1 MLKDTFVLKDILVLH
16 THLCYRHTCVKRHPC
31 RTDTLVLKTHLCY
44 RHICV
49 KRQAC
54 VTDTLVLQIHLCY
67 RYTWVTH
74 VSVAYKLVLDIIDML
89 QTCLS
94 HRHVCTLIHVNNHCQ
109 VMQTI
114 SQVVLTPLVIIIII
128 MFVNIALFK

>member
-1 MLKDTFVLKDILVLH
+1 M
-16 THLCYRHTCVKRHPC
+16 
-31 RTDTLVLKTHLCY
+31 
-44 RHICV
+44 CV

-54 VTDTLVLQIHLCY
+54 VIDTLVLKYTLVLQIHLCYSICNLCY

-74 VSVAYKLVLDIIDML
+74 VSVTYKLVLDIIDML

>member
-1 MLKDTFVLKDILVLH
+1 MLKD
-16 THLCYRHTCVKRHPC
+16 R
-31 RTDTLVLKTHLCY
+31 
-44 RHICV
+44 
-49 KRQAC
+49 
-54 VTDTLVLQIHLCY
+54 LVLQTHLCY

-74 VSVAYKLVLDIIDML
+74 VSVTYKLVLDIIDML

-128 MFVNIALFK
+128 IMFVNIALFK

>member
-1 MLKDTFVLKDILVLH
+1 M
-16 THLCYRHTCVKRHPC
+16 
-31 RTDTLVLKTHLCY
+31 
-44 RHICV
+44 
-49 KRQAC
+49 
-54 VTDTLVLQIHLCY
+54 VT
-67 RYTWVTH
+67 
-74 VSVAYKLVLDIIDML
+74 YKLVLDIIDML

-128 MFVNIALFK
+128 MFVNIALFKQLNANQIKALHINMMCCLII

>member
-1 MLKDTFVLKDILVLH
+1 M
-16 THLCYRHTCVKRHPC
+16 
-31 RTDTLVLKTHLCY
+31 
-44 RHICV
+44 CV

-54 VTDTLVLQIHLCY
+54 VTDTLVLKYTLVLQTHLCYRHTCVTDTLVLQTHLCY

-74 VSVAYKLVLDIIDML
+74 VSVTYKLVLDIIDML

>member
-1 MLKDTFVLKDILVLH
+1 MLKDTLVLKDILVLH
-16 THLCYRHTCVKRHPC
+16 THLCYRHTCVKRHAC

-44 RHICV
+44 RHMCV

-54 VTDTLVLQIHLCY
+54 VTDTLVLKYTLVLQTHLCY

-74 VSVAYKLVLDIIDML
+74 VSVTHKLVLDIIDTFVL

-94 HRHVCTLIHVNNHCQ
+94 HRHVCTHEQSLPSNADNLTGCFDTSCDNNNNY
-109 VMQTI
+109 V
-114 SQVVLTPLVIIIII
+114 S
-128 MFVNIALFK
+128 